1 MPELVQSRLV
11 VSSRG
16 GELFPM
22 RQDNHVPPHVV
33 EHTVLSGMLY
43 RNPTILEELLDP
55 FILLPLMP
63 GLW

>member
-1 MPELVQSRLV
+1 MQSRLI
-11 VSSRG
+11 VSGRG

-22 RQDNHVPPHVV
+22 RQDDHVPPHVV
-33 EHTVLSGMLY
+33 EHTVLGRKLY
-43 RNPTILEELLDP
+43 RNPTILDELLDP